1 VVIDADGLGAGVI
14 DHTRFR
20 GHSARL
26 FEFHGGAAAHDANAY
41 FDRRAEVW
49 GSLREW
55 LVAGTEIP
63 DDPRACI
70 NHSKIRRRSTAVQRG
85 CAVDLAG
92 CRLRHSARHCSS
104 RMSNVLFLS
113 ATTCGWHK
121 PRRIRPML
129 INSVFAFVRCSLA
142 IPVLNMAACMV
153 LAIDNT
159 NKSTSSTTE
168 KVIVL
173 KEFSVH
179 SKLRKVG

>member
-1 VVIDADGLGAGVI
+1 MS
-14 DHTRFR
+14 
-20 GHSARL
+20 SAPFCPAL
-26 FEFHGGAAAHDANAY
+26 LKPNVE
-41 FDRRAEVW
+41 RALLKCYN
-49 GSLREW
+49 LRM
-55 LVAGTEIP
+55 AQ
-63 DDPRACI
+63 
-70 NHSKIRRRSTAVQRG
+70 TA
-85 CAVDLAG
+85 
-92 CRLRHSARHCSS
+92 
-104 RMSNVLFLS
+104 
-113 ATTCGWHK
+113 
-121 PRRIRPML
+121 PML